1 VFAHLQNFRSC
12 RRPELEELDR
22 MLAPSPEGFFED
34 TPENAIALFKHVFQG
49 TGFDIQQLKGLPVH
63 IKQGV
68 LEQYYEKPRTAQDYC
83 NLVWNRHLASESKV
97 AVHKKHVNESK
108 RAIIARDSKG
118 RPHEEA
124 ELTERVSYAELMQ
137 DLLYLPKRQST
148 FQQFS
153 VKAHKKLEKHVVTLR
168 LPLAIELDCYHTYT
182 QRFEKIMKQGLE
194 LP

>member
-1 VFAHLQNFRSC
+1 LSFIQKHAQYEPFVFAHLQNFRSC

-34 TPENAIALFKHVFQG
+34 TPENAIALFKHVFRG

-63 IKQGV
+63 VKHGV
-68 LEQYYEKPRTAQDYC
+68 IAQYYEKPRTVQDYC

-97 AVHKKHVNESK
+97 AAYKKQVNENK
-108 RAIIARDSKG
+108 HALMEHQFREK
-118 RPHEEA
+118 PLEQV
-124 ELTERVSYAELMQ
+124 ELAERVSYAELMQ

-153 VKAHKKLEKHVVTLR
+153 VKAHKKLE
-168 LPLAIELDCYHTYT
+168 
-182 QRFEKIMKQGLE
+182 
-194 LP
+194 